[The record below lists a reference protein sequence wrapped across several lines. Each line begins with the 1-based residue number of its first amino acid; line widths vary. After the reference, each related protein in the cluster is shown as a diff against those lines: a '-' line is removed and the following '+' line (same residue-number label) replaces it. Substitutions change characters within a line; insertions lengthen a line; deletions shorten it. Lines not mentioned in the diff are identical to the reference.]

1 MSSSAVPP
9 PSSIVSLSPLDK
21 LQAKNI
27 SESTFNLYR
36 KNLLKLNGNK
46 EIKSLNFLKNV
57 DKVLEKIS
65 HLKPNTRRTYV
76 ISIVSLLKQEPTLKK
91 LYSKYYKVLMEYN
104 ASLKTN
110 NQMSEREKENWL
122 SQEEVQK
129 TFDALQNES
138 QPLLHMKKLNRE
150 EYEKIQSFVILA
162 LYVLNPPRR
171 NMDYQLMRV
180 VPKVVNDMDKS
191 ANYLDMGLKQFVFN
205 NYKTKKT
212 YQSQVVPIPDKLYDI
227 IQSFL
232 KLHPNTKELAKKKFS
247 VPLLTTY
254 DGQHF
259 TSINAI
265 TRVLHKVFKK
275 KLGSSMLRH
284 IYLTEKY
291 GSENN
296 ALQSDAEAMGTSVP
310 TIQNQY
316 IKQEII

>member
-1 MSSSAVPP
+1 MSSSCVP
-9 PSSIVSLSPLDK
+9 SPLDK

-46 EIKSLNFLKNV
+46 EIKNLNFLKHV

-138 QPLLHMKKLNRE
+138 QPLLHMKKT
-150 EYEKIQSFVILA
+150 QS
-162 LYVLNPPRR
+162 RR
-171 NMDYQLMRV
+171 VWKD
-180 VPKVVNDMDKS
+180 
-191 ANYLDMGLKQFVFN
+191 
-205 NYKTKKT
+205 T
-212 YQSQVVPIPDKLYDI
+212 
-227 IQSFL
+227 
-232 KLHPNTKELAKKKFS
+232 ELCYSRFICA
-247 VPLLTTY
+247 
-254 DGQHF
+254 
-259 TSINAI
+259 
-265 TRVLHKVFKK
+265 
-275 KLGSSMLRH
+275 
-284 IYLTEKY
+284 
-291 GSENN
+291 
-296 ALQSDAEAMGTSVP
+296 
-310 TIQNQY
+310 
-316 IKQEII
+316 